1 MLYIVFSFSPLH
13 LLISLSPWPSVDV
26 SLHFLQWSG
35 LRVDW
40 VLLSVAT
47 FLWNVEFLSLLLLY
61 FGSAIVGIHIQ
72 DCTFWIFHLWLVNV
86 FWHARG
92 MTVRYLGRQ
101 TLCLA
106 LTHMQF
112 LLLIGCSNPSRCCY
126 ENMST
131 LNVRFLCL
139 FPQILIGLL
148 NTWYYY
154 SWGLAWIEKAAMGM
168 RKWERSNEGQEA
180 GSTGTEEGVTKQSGQ
195 CGHGWEAMVWFAR
208 GACRQS
214 PGPPACGQLLPI
226 TCGLQKME
234 CYNVLPWLSCRLL
247 TGLCSSFFLLFVR
260 CNLKKWPIFS
270 LILWSL
276 PWLTC
281 KSPHLFFNLIRVLV
295 NLSVYLISTIAFL
308 LNILVSIHIKI
319 IHRNAKPSAMLSDTT
334 FFLLQPW
341 HFLCT
346 PASASVSISVHRVKL
361 NPKALEGLSY
371 TSIRQC
377 LKFVLAYC
385 LNGVTVSMCSGG
397 P

>member
-1 MLYIVFSFSPLH
+1 METDAYIVSCLSVFSPSLSLCLLFHTLESNSVFITQGLSILHCNVPLSPSSRDCRPCQKAVLHQVSKDKWWEVLYIVFSFSPLH

-92 MTVRYLGRQ
+92 MTLRYLGRQ

-131 LNVRFLCL
+131 LNARFLCF

-148 NTWYYY
+148 NTWYY
-154 SWGLAWIEKAAMGM
+154 
-168 RKWERSNEGQEA
+168 
-180 GSTGTEEGVTKQSGQ
+180 
-195 CGHGWEAMVWFAR
+195 
-208 GACRQS
+208 
-214 PGPPACGQLLPI
+214 
-226 TCGLQKME
+226 
-234 CYNVLPWLSCRLL
+234 
-247 TGLCSSFFLLFVR
+247 
-260 CNLKKWPIFS
+260 
-270 LILWSL
+270 
-276 PWLTC
+276 
-281 KSPHLFFNLIRVLV
+281 
-295 NLSVYLISTIAFL
+295 
-308 LNILVSIHIKI
+308 
-319 IHRNAKPSAMLSDTT
+319 
-334 FFLLQPW
+334 
-341 HFLCT
+341 
-346 PASASVSISVHRVKL
+346 
-361 NPKALEGLSY
+361 
-371 TSIRQC
+371 
-377 LKFVLAYC
+377 
-385 LNGVTVSMCSGG
+385 
-397 P
+397 